1 MRKKELKYTF
11 LKSELTSEIMLIVCA
26 NQSWLDKEIDFLIE
40 SDEIEIKVNDEI
52 YSSGK
57 LPKILKNWLK
67 NHYTHVYFAN
77 EDGAIIS
84 EAIIGEI

>member
-1 MRKKELKYTF
+1 MIKKELKYTF

-26 NQSWLDKEIDFLIE
+26 NQSWLDKEIDFLVEKDVIE
-40 SDEIEIKVNDEI
+40 VKVNDEI
-52 YSSGK
+52 YCSNK
-57 LPKILKNWLK
+57 LPQILKNWLK

-77 EDGAIIS
+77 ENGEIIS